1 MVNWDKA
8 FHSLGMTPSDYVKK
22 FAIPLLLM
30 GICFPVILQVAA
42 PSIITGDIAIVI
54 WCIPLFFV
62 AITVMYPLNALASM
76 KKQMDDNIHY
86 YITHMGV
93 LATSQMQ
100 IRDLLQ
106 SLSKNEAYESLGKE
120 TGKIYM
126 LMNDWKLSFAQSCRF
141 IARRTPS
148 EIFADFLDR
157 FAHAM
162 DSGENVETFLRSE
175 QKVVMNAFETMYK
188 EALHSIDTLKEIY
201 MSMVMALLFIV
212 SFAIILPVIMGI
224 DSNVLLVGS
233 IMMFIGTEILLVYFA
248 KLRVPKD
255 MIWHTLDIE
264 TNADRMIKLSFPL
277 SVFLCIL
284 VSIPILMWGKLPVT
298 IEIAA
303 IMTPMLITGRV
314 ANIEENKIKRKDDNF
329 SSFIRSLGA
338 SSGARGGL
346 VNESLRQLI
355 YHDFGPLTVNVRE
368 LYARLNTRISK
379 KRAWE
384 FFAAG
389 TGSNL
394 IERFGT
400 MFAEGTHIGGKPE
413 VIGEVIGD
421 NVMRIN
427 SLRKLRYSSSSSLS
441 SMMYGLTAGISFT
454 MFLSLTIVKM
464 LADVFAKTSI
474 PQGTDIGISLTATAA
489 MNFESMTFLIM
500 AMLVGHSFLSAVLIR
515 VVDGG
520 NMFNL
525 YTHFVGMLWVSALC
539 AELTIRL
546 SGPVMGMGP

>member
-1 MVNWDKA
+1 M
-8 FHSLGMTPSDYVKK
+8 GMTPSDYIKR
-22 FAIPLLLM
+22 FAIPILLL
-30 GICFPVILQVAA
+30 GFGFPVLIMIAA
-42 PSIITGDIAIVI
+42 PGIMTGDIALAL
-54 WCIPLFFV
+54 WSIPIFF
-62 AITVMYPLNALASM
+62 IILIIMYPMNSLASM
-76 KKQMDDNIHY
+76 KIQIDQNIHY
-86 YITHMGV
+86 YVTHMGV

-100 IRDLLQ
+100 LKDLLY
-106 SLSKNEAYESLGKE
+106 SLSRNEAYEYLGKE

-148 EIFADFLDR
+148 DIYADFLDR

-162 DSGENVETFLRSE
+162 DSGENVELFLRSE
-175 QKVVMNAFETMYK
+175 QKVVMNAFDTMYK
-188 EALHSIDTLKEIY
+188 DALHSIDTLKEIY
-201 MSMVMALLFIV
+201 MSMVMALLFVV
-212 SFAIILPVIMGI
+212 SFAIILPVIMGMDANI
-224 DSNVLLVGS
+224 LMMGS
-233 IMMFIGTEILLVYFA
+233 IGMFMGTEILLVYFA

-255 MIWHTLDIE
+255 RIWHTLDIE
-264 TNADRMIKLSFPL
+264 TDADKKIKFSFPV
-277 SVFLCIL
+277 SIFLCLL
-284 VSIPILMWGKLPVT
+284 VSIPILLWNKLPIT
-298 IEIAA
+298 IEMAA
-303 IMTPMLITGRV
+303 ILTPLLITGRV

-329 SSFIRSLGA
+329 ASFIRSLGA

-355 YHDFGPLTVNVRE
+355 YHDFGPLTKNVRE
-368 LYARLNTRISK
+368 LYSRLNTRINKIRS
-379 KRAWE
+379 WE

-421 NVMRIN
+421 NVMEIN

-441 SMMYGLTAGISFT
+441 SMMYGLTAGIAFT

-464 LADVFAKTSI
+464 LTQVFTAANM
-474 PQGTDIGISLTATAA
+474 PEGVDIGISMSAA
-489 MNFESMTFLIM
+489 AGMNFDIMTFMIM
-500 AMLVGHSFLSAVLIR
+500 AMLVGHSFLSAILIR

-520 NMFNL
+520 HMFNI
-525 YTHFVGMLWVSALC
+525 YTHFVGLLWVSAIC
-539 AELTIRL
+539 AELTIKL
-546 SGPVMGMGP
+546 SGPIITMGL

>member
-1 MVNWDKA
+1 M
-8 FHSLGMTPSDYVKK
+8 GMTPSDYIKR
-22 FAIPLLLM
+22 FAIPILLL
-30 GICFPVILQVAA
+30 GFGFPVLIQIAA
-42 PSIITGDIAIVI
+42 PDIMVGDIALAL
-54 WCIPLFFV
+54 WSIPFFF
-62 AITVMYPLNALASM
+62 IILIVMYPMNTLASM
-76 KKQMDDNIHY
+76 KIQIDQNIHY
-86 YITHMGV
+86 YVTHMGV

-100 IRDLLQ
+100 LKDLLY
-106 SLSKNEAYESLGKE
+106 SLSRNEAYEYLGKE

-148 EIFADFLDR
+148 DIYADFLDR

-162 DSGENVETFLRSE
+162 DSGENVELFLRSE
-175 QKVVMNAFETMYK
+175 QKVVMNAFDTMYK
-188 EALHSIDTLKEIY
+188 DALHSIDTLKEIY
-201 MSMVMALLFIV
+201 ISMVMALLFVV
-212 SFAIILPVIMGI
+212 SFAIILPVIMGM
-224 DSNVLLVGS
+224 DANLLMTGS
-233 IMMFIGTEILLVYFA
+233 IIMFMGTEILLVYFA

-255 MIWHTLDIE
+255 RIWHTLDIE
-264 TNADRMIKLSFPL
+264 TDADRKIKFSFPVSIL
-277 SVFLCIL
+277 LCVL
-284 VSIPILMWGKLPVT
+284 VSIPILIWNKLPIT
-298 IEIAA
+298 IEMAVIL
-303 IMTPMLITGRV
+303 TPLLITGRV

-329 SSFIRSLGA
+329 ASFIRSLGA

-355 YHDFGPLTVNVRE
+355 YHDFGPLTKNVRE
-368 LYARLNTRISK
+368 LYSRLNTRINKIRS
-379 KRAWE
+379 WE

-421 NVMRIN
+421 NVMEIN

-441 SMMYGLTAGISFT
+441 SMMYGLTAGIAFT

-464 LADVFAKTSI
+464 LTEVFTAANM
-474 PQGTDIGISLTATAA
+474 PEGVDIGLSISAA
-489 MNFESMTFLIM
+489 AGLNFDIMTFMIM

-520 NMFNL
+520 HMFNI
-525 YTHFVGMLWVSALC
+525 YTHFVGLMWVSAIC
-539 AELTIRL
+539 AELTIKL
-546 SGPVMGMGP
+546 SGPIINLGM